1 MKYGQR
7 RPNRSLSVCAVL
19 YHGHPDLTAASLYV
33 LCYTMGLDPE
43 MILCN
48 CKLVVLVLGTVLVSE
63 LGEGLGALQH
73 RPLGGGAFVAG

>member
-1 MKYGQR
+1 MVNAG
-7 RPNRSLSVCAVL
+7 LTAACL
-19 YHGHPDLTAASLYV
+19 YVQCYTMAIPDLTAASLYV